1 MKIYVFGTNKESTVV
16 KPKDALFIGNE
27 EDLDLALE
35 KFQNCIDAIKYF
47 NCYLV
52 VDFEIGTDRKLF
64 RASKYDNSDSDTL
77 PFFTVCEWHLKMP
90 RNKETYIR
98 NDHTNIYSNGYCY
111 EFSNNLKALQ
121 FFLYC
126 VENESTNVEFNIVYL
141 RNESILDNNM
151 QLTYKDTA
159 KIIKKIA
166 DSSDVKNIKKRR
178 MRAKP
183 ISKFKIVPINW
194 DFYPLTQRTF
204 YNCVIS
210 DKAKSVELLKSAST
224 VSE

>member
-27 EDLDLALE
+27 TDLDLALE

-47 NCYLV
+47 NCYLI
-52 VDFEIGTDRKLF
+52 VDFEIGTGRKIF
-64 RASKYDNSDSDTL
+64 KVSKYDSNSDTL
-77 PFFTVCEWHLKMP
+77 PFFTVCEWHLKMD
-90 RNKETYIR
+90 RDMKTYIR
-98 NDHTNIYSNGYCY
+98 KDHTNIHSNGYCY

-126 VENESTNVEFNIVYL
+126 IEKEPANAEFNIVYL
-141 RNESILDNNM
+141 KNESILDNTM

-159 KIIKKIA
+159 KIIRKIA
-166 DSSDVKNIKKRR
+166 DSSDVKSIRKRR

-183 ISKFKIVPINW
+183 ILKFKISSIDW

-204 YNCVIS
+204 YNCPIS
-210 DKAKSVELLKSAST
+210 DKAKASELLNSAT
-224 VSE
+224 VVNE